1 MFSPSHRSTPNK
13 QRPLPTVV
21 SPPNLNI
28 TNIDLNNDLT
38 SPLITSDT
46 TRTNHFNS
54 TTNIVNSTQTKE
66 TNYLLAIIYGI
77 VNTILTVPCMYG
89 YALIIFSDPFFAPHL
104 PMLCKLVLFSSAVHQ
119 IVFSISSTLPFAIGQ
134 VQDAVG
140 VLVPLFFQKQLLL
153 CFSNFLY
160 FFLLCFTNN

>member
-140 VLVPLFFQKQLLL
+140 VIVPLLFHNCYLL
-153 CFSNFLY
+153 FLTFY
-160 FFLLCFTNN
+160 ISFLFCFTNN

>member
-1 MFSPSHRSTPNK
+1 MFSPSHRCSTPNK
-13 QRPLPTVV
+13 QRPLPYV

-28 TNIDLNNDLT
+28 NNIDMNNDLT

-140 VLVPLFFQKQLLL
+140 VLIPLLSKQLLL
-153 CFSNFLY
+153 AFSNFLY
-160 FFLLCFTNN
+160 FFLVLFYK

>member
-1 MFSPSHRSTPNK
+1 MFSPSHRCSTPNK
-13 QRPLPTVV
+13 RSPIVV
-21 SPPNLNI
+21 SPPKLNI
-28 TNIDLNNDLT
+28 NNIDMNNDLT

-140 VLVPLFFQKQLLL
+140 VTVPLLSKQLLL
-153 CFSNFLY
+153 AFSNFLY
-160 FFLLCFTNN
+160 FFLVLFYK

>member
-1 MFSPSHRSTPNK
+1 MFSPSHRSTPNNK
-13 QRPLPTVV
+13 QRPSPIVV
-21 SPPNLNI
+21 SPPSLNI
-28 TNIDLNNDLT
+28 NNDMNNDIT
-38 SPLITSDT
+38 SPLITS
-46 TRTNHFNS
+46 NS
-54 TTNIVNSTQTKE
+54 TNIVNSTQTKE

-89 YALIIFSDPFFAPHL
+89 YALIIFSDPFFTPHL

-140 VLVPLFFQKQLLL
+140 VLIPLLSKQLLL
-153 CFSNFLY
+153 AFSNFLY
-160 FFLLCFTNN
+160 FFLVLFYK

>member
-1 MFSPSHRSTPNK
+1 MFSPSHRCSTPNK
-13 QRPLPTVV
+13 RPSPIVV
-21 SPPNLNI
+21 SPPSLNI
-28 TNIDLNNDLT
+28 NNDMNNDIT
-38 SPLITSDT
+38 SPLITS
-46 TRTNHFNS
+46 NS
-54 TTNIVNSTQTKE
+54 TNIVNSTKTKE

-140 VLVPLFFQKQLLL
+140 VPIHLLSKQLLL
-153 CFSNFLY
+153 AFPNFY
-160 FFLLCFTNN
+160 IFFLFCFTNN

>member
-54 TTNIVNSTQTKE
+54 TTNIVNSTKTKE

-140 VLVPLFFQKQLLL
+140 VLIPLLSKQLLL
-153 CFSNFLY
+153 AFSNFLY
-160 FFLLCFTNN
+160 FFLVLFYK

>member
-1 MFSPSHRSTPNK
+1 MFSPSHRCSTPNK
-13 QRPLPTVV
+13 QRPSPIVV
-21 SPPNLNI
+21 SPPSLNI
-28 TNIDLNNDLT
+28 NNDMNNDIT
-38 SPLITSDT
+38 SPLITS
-46 TRTNHFNS
+46 NS
-54 TTNIVNSTQTKE
+54 TNIVNSTKTKE

-89 YALIIFSDPFFAPHL
+89 YALIIFSDPFFTPHL

-140 VLVPLFFQKQLLL
+140 VLIPLLSKQLLL
-153 CFSNFLY
+153 AFSNFLY
-160 FFLLCFTNN
+160 FFLVLFYK

>member
-13 QRPLPTVV
+13 QRPL
-21 SPPNLNI
+21 PPNLNI

-46 TRTNHFNS
+46 TRTKHFNS
-54 TTNIVNSTQTKE
+54 TTNIVNSTKTKE

-140 VLVPLFFQKQLLL
+140 IHSFAF
-153 CFSNFLY
+153 
-160 FFLLCFTNN
+160 

>member
-1 MFSPSHRSTPNK
+1 MFSPSHRCSTPNK
-13 QRPLPTVV
+13 PSPIVV
-21 SPPNLNI
+21 SPPSLNI
-28 TNIDLNNDLT
+28 NNDMNNDIT
-38 SPLITSDT
+38 SPLMTS
-46 TRTNHFNS
+46 NS
-54 TTNIVNSTQTKE
+54 TNIVNSTQTKE

-140 VLVPLFFQKQLLL
+140 VTVPLLFHNQLLL
-153 CFSNFLY
+153 AFSNFLY
-160 FFLLCFTNN
+160 FFLVLFYK

>member
-1 MFSPSHRSTPNK
+1 MTSHRCSTPNK
-13 QRPLPTVV
+13 HPSPM

-28 TNIDLNNDLT
+28 NTSIGNDLT

-54 TTNIVNSTQTKE
+54 TTNIVNSTKTKE

-140 VLVPLFFQKQLLL
+140 VIVLLLFHNQLLL
-153 CFSNFLY
+153 AFPNFLY
-160 FFLLCFTNN
+160 FFLVLFYK